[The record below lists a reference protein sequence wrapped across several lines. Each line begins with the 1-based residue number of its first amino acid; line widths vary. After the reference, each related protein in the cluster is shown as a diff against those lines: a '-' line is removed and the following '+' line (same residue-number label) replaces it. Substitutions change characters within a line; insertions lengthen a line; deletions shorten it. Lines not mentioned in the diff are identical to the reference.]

1 MSRKSYIRN
10 QLIHEDRRLGKA
22 KSQWVN
28 QFRCEHIRPLVIC
41 RGPIRKEAIDVFSEM
56 GIEHFGILIS
66 EKDSITYRNALAPE
80 LRMLKDFSRVHR
92 VKDYTGLT
100 KSERL
105 ERIEQIICI
114 TKKHDYNALF
124 SGYGFMAEDAEMISA
139 MEKANLIVIGPGSN
153 VIQQAGFKDEAKRT
167 ALKVGVSVTPGID
180 NAAALALLKKYSNTQ
195 ALSKISNKNKLSI
208 DPKIFEDTEVTLEE
222 LAEIVLFASYER
234 GVDLYSIDE
243 LSEAI
248 SDCIE
253 SLSRKH
259 PGYDIRLKAIGGGGG
274 KGQRIVNSSNTTK
287 ARELVTEI
295 LQEVK
300 ATGVGDNKN
309 IIVEL
314 NVRATRHQEIQ
325 VVGNGDW
332 CMTLG
337 GRDCSIQMHEQKL
350 LEVSVTDETLTR
362 EIEELKTRGLVKD
375 ARLLQSEL
383 TSLRQMEEE
392 AALFGSA
399 VGLDSVSTFECIVSN
414 SDHFFMEM
422 NTRIQVEHR
431 VSELCYGLKFINPS
445 NPKDYFVCNSL
456 VELMVLLAAH
466 GKALPRPE
474 RVPRYPA
481 SIEARLNATNAAL
494 KPHAGGIV
502 EYWSDPLDGEIR
514 DDQGISLNN
523 PDTGMFM
530 KYHLAGAYDSNIAL
544 LLSVGTSRKQ
554 AFENISEIFRN
565 TQLKGENLST
575 NLQFHYGLINWL
587 ISQNVNAQPTTE
599 FVAPYLALVG
609 QLKETAS
616 QIDLE
621 FAWNH
626 IQRKLLNE
634 EDKSNATELVAIL
647 STKKSLLLRPI
658 ELLLS
663 DPHLLS
669 GWLSLNRD
677 SYTLIDG
684 GISFNENPIDLIHR
698 TYHFLAMD
706 YSSQRPAAERIWRED
721 HEVLEAARSFY
732 EELNMKL
739 GSPCWVELTS
749 LLSGNTAPKRIQSER
764 LWREIQSANKGFQAG
779 LEILCIL
786 IAVGEKAGFGKL
798 SVSSNLKIAIP
809 KKLRDKSYQERM
821 SKLLE
826 PPPMESSNELLAQ
839 TGGMFYRRES
849 PDHPPFLKA
858 GDHFEEGDPLYII
871 EVMKMF
877 NKVYASFSGTVEEVL
892 IEQDGVIVS
901 QGQRLFR
908 ITPDFVADPK
918 SNKGIASSR
927 AASTEKLLKYF

>member
-1 MSRKSYIRN
+1 MSKKSYIRN

-22 KSQWVN
+22 KSQWVS

-114 TKKHDYNALF
+114 TKEHDYNALF

-139 MEKANLIVIGPGSN
+139 MEKASLIVIGPGSN

-195 ALSKISNKNKLSI
+195 ALSKISNKNKLNI
-208 DPKIFEDTEVTLEE
+208 DPKVFEDTEVTLEE
-222 LAEIVLFASYER
+222 LAEIVLSASYER

-248 SDCIE
+248 SDCIG

-259 PGYDIRLKAIGGGGG
+259 PEYDIRLKAIGGGGG

-314 NVRATRHQEIQ
+314 NVKATRHQEIQ

-350 LEVSVTDETLTR
+350 LEVSVTDETLTA
-362 EIEELKTRGLVKD
+362 EIEELKTRGLAKE

-392 AALFGSA
+392 AARFGSA

-565 TQLKGENLST
+565 TRLKGENLST

-634 EDKSNATELVAIL
+634 EDKSNATELAEIL
-647 STKKSLLLRPI
+647 SAKKSLLLRPI
-658 ELLLS
+658 EVLLS

-684 GISFNENPIDLIHR
+684 GISLNENPIDLIHR

-706 YSSQRPAAERIWRED
+706 YFSQRPAAERIWRED

-809 KKLRDKSYQERM
+809 KNLRDKSHQERM

>member
-1 MSRKSYIRN
+1 MSRKSYISN
-10 QLIHEDRRLGKA
+10 QLVHEDRRLGKA
-22 KSQWVN
+22 KSQWMA
-28 QFRCEHIRPLVIC
+28 QFQCEHIRPLIIC
-41 RGPIRKEAIDVFSEM
+41 RGPIRKEAIDIFSEM

-114 TKKHDYNALF
+114 TKEHDYNALF
-124 SGYGFMAEDAEMISA
+124 SGYGFMAEDADMVSA
-139 MEKANLIVIGPGSN
+139 MEKANLMVIGPSSN

-180 NAAALALLKKYSNTQ
+180 NAAALALLKKHSNTK
-195 ALSKISNKNKLSI
+195 ALLEVSDKNKLNI
-208 DPKIFEDTEVTLEE
+208 DRKIFEDTETKLEE
-222 LAEIVLFASYER
+222 LAEIVLSASYEK

-243 LSEAI
+243 LSQAI
-248 SDCIE
+248 SACIG
-253 SLSRKH
+253 SLSKKH

-274 KGQRIVNSSNTTK
+274 KGQRIVSSSDATK

-314 NVRATRHQEIQ
+314 NVKATRHQEIQ
-325 VVGNGDW
+325 VIGNGDW
-332 CMTLG
+332 CVTLG

-350 LEVSVTDETLTR
+350 LELSVTDETLIR
-362 EIEELKTRGLVKD
+362 EIEELKTRGLAKE
-375 ARLLQSEL
+375 ARLIQSEL
-383 TSLRQMEEE
+383 NSLRQMEEE
-392 AALFGSA
+392 AARFGSA

-466 GKALPRPE
+466 GKALPSPE

-481 SIEARLNATNAAL
+481 SVEARLNATNAAL
-494 KPHAGGIV
+494 KPHAGGVV

-544 LLSVGTSRKQ
+544 LLSVGSSRRE
-554 AFENISEIFRN
+554 AFENISEIFRK
-565 TQLKGENLST
+565 TRLRGENLST
-575 NLQFHYGLINWL
+575 NLHFHYGLINWL
-587 ISQNVNAQPTTE
+587 MSQNVNAQPTTE

-609 QLKETAS
+609 QLKEIAS

-621 FAWNH
+621 FAWNL
-626 IQRKLLNE
+626 IQKKLLDE
-634 EDKSNATELVAIL
+634 EDDSNVPELTEIL
-647 STKKSLLLRPI
+647 SVKKLLLLRPI
-658 ELLLS
+658 ALLLS

-684 GISFNENPIDLIHR
+684 HISLNENPIDLIYR

-706 YSSQRPAAERIWRED
+706 YSTQGAAAERIWRED
-721 HEVLEAARSFY
+721 YELLVEAKSFY
-732 EELNMKL
+732 EKLNVKL
-739 GSPCWVELTS
+739 GSPCWIEFKSKLAA
-749 LLSGNTAPKRIQSER
+749 NTRPKAIQSER
-764 LWREIQSANKGFQAG
+764 LWRDIQSANKGFQTG
-779 LEILCIL
+779 SEILGVL
-786 IAVGEKAGFGKL
+786 IAVGEMACFGKL
-798 SVSSNLKIAIP
+798 SVSSNLKISIP
-809 KKLRDKSYQERM
+809 KKLMDKKHQEKM
-821 SKLLE
+821 SKFLE

-839 TGGMFYRRES
+839 TGGMFYGRES
-849 PDHPPFLKA
+849 PDHAPFLKS

-908 ITPDFVADPK
+908 IKPDFIAESKPIKD
-918 SNKGIASSR
+918 IASSQ
-927 AASTEKLLKYF
+927 AVFTKKLLKYF